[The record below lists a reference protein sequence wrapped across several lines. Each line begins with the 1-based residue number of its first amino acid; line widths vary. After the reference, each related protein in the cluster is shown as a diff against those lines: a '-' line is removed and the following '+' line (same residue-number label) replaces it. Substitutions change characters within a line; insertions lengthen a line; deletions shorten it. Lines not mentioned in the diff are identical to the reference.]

1 MGGFILMNDVLLPQ
15 VNSNCRFCNFNQ
27 WMPAGVRVLNAAV
40 NYDPFSVTIG
50 NNNIATNLD
59 QGSITRYNQVNQ
71 GYQTVTLS
79 GSNGYIYVQKQ
90 VYIGDG
96 MTTIAI
102 INTASGLD
110 LLPISDTACAT
121 NAFSSCIRVANLAY
135 YSGPV
140 NVELGN
146 VIFSSVPF
154 RDVTAFSRVSSGNYT
169 ARISRP
175 QRPGNMLLSV
185 PVNLSPNRIYTMYIM
200 NWNASADAIQTLL
213 VEDRRS

>member
-1 MGGFILMNDVLLPQ
+1 MNDVLLPQ

-40 NYDPFSVTIG
+40 NYNPFSVSIG
-50 NNNIATNLD
+50 NTTVATSLD
-59 QGSITRYNQVNQ
+59 QGSITRYSQVNQ

-90 VYIGDG
+90 MYIGDG
-96 MTTIAI
+96 MSTIVI
-102 INTASGLD
+102 VNSASGLD
-110 LLPISDTACAT
+110 LLSVSDTACAT
-121 NAFSSCIRVANLAY
+121 NSFSSCIRVANMAY

-140 NVELGN
+140 NVKLGN

-154 RDVTAFSRVSSGNYT
+154 QDVTSFSRVSSGSYT
-169 ARISRP
+169 AQISRP
-175 QRPGNMLLSV
+175 QRPNNILLSV
-185 PVNLSPNRIYTMYIM
+185 PLNLNSNRIYTLYIM
-200 NWNASADAIQTLL
+200 NWNSSADAIQTFL